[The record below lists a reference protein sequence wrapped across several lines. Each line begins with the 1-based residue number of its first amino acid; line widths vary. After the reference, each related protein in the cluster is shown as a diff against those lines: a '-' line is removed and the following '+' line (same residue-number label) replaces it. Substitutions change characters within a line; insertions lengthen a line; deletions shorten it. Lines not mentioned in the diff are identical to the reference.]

1 MNISGEKLKRELN
14 KRGLKPRDVS
24 QEMGYAPNYLTQAA
38 HSGILGA
45 PAMKMLAM
53 FYNIKE
59 EDIAPGVEAV
69 ELFGNAH
76 AIEELKRINGNI
88 SAANDTLE
96 NIEYTLDL
104 IEKHLK
110 ALAADLLEG
119 E

>member
-45 PAMKMLAM
+45 PAMKMLAT
-53 FYNIKE
+53 FHNIKE
-59 EDIAPGVEAV
+59 EDIAPGVEPV

-104 IEKHLK
+104 IEKHLQ
-110 ALAADLLEG
+110 ALATDLLDG

>member
-45 PAMKMLAM
+45 PAMKMLGM

-59 EDIAPGVEAV
+59 EDIAPGGGPV
-69 ELFGNAH
+69 ELFSNEH
-76 AIEELKRINGNI
+76 VVEELKRINGNI

-104 IEKHLK
+104 IEKHLQ
-110 ALAADLLEG
+110 ALATDLLEG